1 MPMSFINCPTEIFK
15 RAATLIM
22 VDNLMSFTPFSILLQ
37 VAVDKPPLVMTKLFN
52 DLQLLSL
59 SSFTRFPNLIE
70 LS

>member
-1 MPMSFINCPTEIFK
+1 
-15 RAATLIM
+15 M